1 MKLSLDQHVTF
12 FSVGSVVMIVTG
24 SDETNKS
31 KNAEIFDIASG
42 MVLKCPKI
50 QPFPF
55 DRLYGASGGIVDGSP
70 MICGGYSPT
79 DPQSV
84 TTCHSLNQNGHWIE
98 DQTST
103 VNPGRGN
110 SGSVV
115 MQNQLLMVGG
125 STPGIP
131 QDYQSTWLNSIVAL
145 KPNTRPTT
153 LAIQLP
159 LGYLDK
165 SCVVPWNDE
174 TFFVIGGESSEKNRE
189 RRTYFVNIEN
199 ERVTPGPALHRSR
212 RDHGCSE
219 IMVQGQPYIIVGGG
233 YKTEMLKKEMGQ
245 SWTEGK
251 QKLKTRF
258 FSS

>member
-1 MKLSLDQHVTF
+1 MTF
-12 FSVGSVVMIVTG
+12 FPVGSVVMIVTG

-50 QPFPF
+50 KPFPF

-70 MICGGYSPT
+70 MICGGYGHRG
-79 DPQSV
+79 SV

-98 DQTST
+98 DQTSK
-103 VNPGRGN
+103 VNPGRGY

-115 MQNQLLMVGG
+115 MKNQLLMVGG
-125 STPGIP
+125 STPGIRH
-131 QDYQSTWLNSIVAL
+131 DYQSTWLNSIQAL

-153 LAIQLP
+153 LAMQLP

-199 ERVTPGPALHRSR
+199 ERVTPGPALHSSR
-212 RDHGCSE
+212 KDHGCSE
-219 IMVQGQPYIIVGGG
+219 IMVQGQPYIIVGG

-245 SWTEGK
+245 SWIEGK
-251 QKLKTRF
+251 QKLNTRF
-258 FSS
+258 FQVKYKQYFSFSF